1 MEFLLD
7 TIDISEIEKCLAFF
21 PISGITSNPSIIKQ
35 YGKVDFFSHFKDIQS
50 LIGAERSLH
59 IQMVSED
66 ADGILAEAY
75 SVLEKI
81 DHHVIIKIPVT
92 EQGLK
97 AIQILKKDD
106 AMVTATAIYTEAQAL
121 LATAAGAD
129 YLAVYYNRMENM
141 DIDPCHV
148 ISATAKLIE
157 WNQLKTNILGASFKN
172 MGQVQKAFEAGANA
186 VTVQPSLLHDALK
199 MPAIQKAVDDFRADW
214 AALYGNVSIDA
225 L

>member
-1 MEFLLD
+1 
-7 TIDISEIEKCLAFF
+7 
-21 PISGITSNPSIIKQ
+21 
-35 YGKVDFFSHFKDIQS
+35 
-50 LIGAERSLH
+50 
-59 IQMVSED
+59 MVSED

-75 SVLEKI
+75 SILEKI
-81 DHHVIIKIPVT
+81 DHDVFIKIPIT

-157 WNQLKTNILGASFKN
+157 RNQLKTYLLGASFKN

-186 VTVQPSLLHDALK
+186 VTVQPSLLYDALK

-214 AALYGNVSIDA
+214 AALYGNVSIAA